1 MDTMSVDALGLSHK
15 IIPPNSEDPSSNS
28 DWFDASGNKMSIVGT
43 VEIMVSI
50 PGVSTHRHTF
60 QVLGRNSHSTVLLGR
75 DYMKKFGSVKFDFTS
90 NRVQLG
96 KKWVDGLSIQAK
108 KSVRLDETVTVKA
121 RTERIVQ
128 VRCKENLAWLT
139 GDFAPR
145 NAQGIKGVYIS
156 RARVIPNA
164 KGVFQVSLLNVSETD
179 VVLKS
184 RRVMGEIHPAGNIVC
199 SVDDKTAGAR
209 NVEHAPD
216 MSEVVYG
223 SNLTSTQKKRMEN
236 LLHRHKNA
244 FVTNP
249 KRPKSVTIAE
259 HRILTPGALPAAGK
273 TRRIPQAW
281 EKEVDE
287 QVKDMCEN
295 DIIRPSKSPWNA
307 PILLVKK
314 KDNSTRFV
322 CDFRYLNDVTKKD
335 TYPLPHI
342 RDVLDKMNG
351 AKFWSTLDAASA
363 YWSVPLAERDKEKT
377 AFSVPRGKFEFNV
390 TPYGLC
396 NAGAT
401 YQRMMDICLAGL
413 PSDRVLA
420 YMDDIVV
427 FTATLEE
434 HEAAL
439 DSVLERLEAAGVTL
453 KPSKCVIASDRV
465 DFLGYELSSAGIRPQ
480 KRLTDAI
487 DCFETP
493 KSRKE
498 VRRFVGMAGFYRNF
512 IKDFSHIA
520 APLHRI
526 TSDNVVF
533 NWDDKCD
540 EAFKLLKQ
548 ALKSEPV
555 LIFPRVGETFVVEV
569 DGSDLAAGGVLSQF
583 GDDKELHPVSYFSN
597 ALKPAQRSWAP
608 YTIEAFAILLATRHW
623 YPYLAGTKFVIN
635 SDHNPLVH
643 LREQKDPRGKFARW
657 INELEEFDYSISY
670 IPGKDNVK
678 ADALSRASAPSREQP
693 TSTYEDKIYSVISK
707 KNEFCRQ
714 LKEEQRLCPVIR
726 SAIETIEQGG
736 DIATGRLKRVRK
748 QLRIV
753 DGVLTKSGRPV
764 IPPSLRKY
772 IVTEYHGVSHF
783 AVDKLYSLLKMRFF
797 WPNMYDYISVF
808 VRGCETC
815 GKTKADPNPP
825 KAPLLPMFIP
835 EAPMQFVSMD
845 IAHLPI
851 DEDGF
856 RYVFLMGDVFSKYI
870 EAVPLRDQNALTIV
884 NAFVSEWVLKHGNPL
899 YLLSDQGSNVDGS
912 IVTEVCN
919 ALGVEKRRTSA
930 YHSQGNGFAER
941 NIRSIR
947 EVLRSILLDR
957 NIVQKQWRKLLPEVV
972 FSLNVTESKSIKCI
986 PYEVVFGRPALL
998 PQDILFGLDDRV
1010 HLRDQ
1015 NTAVQYAEEVKIG
1028 LQDTH
1033 EHVLHHLG
1041 VSKKQMQA
1049 QYNKNIR
1056 FNDYKCG
1063 DKVWV
1068 KLKHY
1073 KTGENRKLSPRRT
1086 GPWTIVEK
1094 LPNGVNFKV
1103 SNDSTR
1109 AQQVFHHDRLSPVKT
1124 SEELDPRAVNPG
1136 THGTKKNSIRQPQR
1150 PVTESDETD
1159 SDSGD
1164 DAGPESS
1171 TDSDD
1176 AEPRY
1181 PRRVRIPRQID
1192 GAIPWDAV
1200 RI

>member
-15 IIPPNSEDPSSNS
+15 IIPPNLEDPSSNS

-184 RRVMGEIHPAGNIVC
+184 RRVMGEIHPAGNVVC
-199 SVDDKTAGAR
+199 SVDDKTAEVR

-223 SNLTSTQKKRMEN
+223 SNLTSTQKKRMED

-363 YWSVPLAERDKEKT
+363 YWSVPLAERDREKT

-465 DFLGYELSSAGIRPQ
+465 EFLGYELSSAGIRPQ

-487 DCFETP
+487 DCFETT

-498 VRRFVGMAGFYRNF
+498 VRRFWN
-512 IKDFSHIA
+512 
-520 APLHRI
+520 
-526 TSDNVVF
+526 
-533 NWDDKCD
+533 
-540 EAFKLLKQ
+540 
-548 ALKSEPV
+548 
-555 LIFPRVGETFVVEV
+555 
-569 DGSDLAAGGVLSQF
+569 GGVL
-583 GDDKELHPVSYFSN
+583 P
-597 ALKPAQRSWAP
+597 
-608 YTIEAFAILLATRHW
+608 
-623 YPYLAGTKFVIN
+623 
-635 SDHNPLVH
+635 
-643 LREQKDPRGKFARW
+643 
-657 INELEEFDYSISY
+657 EF
-670 IPGKDNVK
+670 
-678 ADALSRASAPSREQP
+678 
-693 TSTYEDKIYSVISK
+693 
-707 KNEFCRQ
+707 
-714 LKEEQRLCPVIR
+714 
-726 SAIETIEQGG
+726 
-736 DIATGRLKRVRK
+736 
-748 QLRIV
+748 
-753 DGVLTKSGRPV
+753 
-764 IPPSLRKY
+764 
-772 IVTEYHGVSHF
+772 H
-783 AVDKLYSLLKMRFF
+783 
-797 WPNMYDYISVF
+797 
-808 VRGCETC
+808 
-815 GKTKADPNPP
+815 
-825 KAPLLPMFIP
+825 
-835 EAPMQFVSMD
+835 
-845 IAHLPI
+845 
-851 DEDGF
+851 
-856 RYVFLMGDVFSKYI
+856 
-870 EAVPLRDQNALTIV
+870 
-884 NAFVSEWVLKHGNPL
+884 
-899 YLLSDQGSNVDGS
+899 
-912 IVTEVCN
+912 
-919 ALGVEKRRTSA
+919 
-930 YHSQGNGFAER
+930 
-941 NIRSIR
+941 
-947 EVLRSILLDR
+947 
-957 NIVQKQWRKLLPEVV
+957 
-972 FSLNVTESKSIKCI
+972 
-986 PYEVVFGRPALL
+986 
-998 PQDILFGLDDRV
+998 
-1010 HLRDQ
+1010 
-1015 NTAVQYAEEVKIG
+1015 
-1028 LQDTH
+1028 
-1033 EHVLHHLG
+1033 
-1041 VSKKQMQA
+1041 
-1049 QYNKNIR
+1049 
-1056 FNDYKCG
+1056 
-1063 DKVWV
+1063 
-1068 KLKHY
+1068 
-1073 KTGENRKLSPRRT
+1073 
-1086 GPWTIVEK
+1086 
-1094 LPNGVNFKV
+1094 
-1103 SNDSTR
+1103 
-1109 AQQVFHHDRLSPVKT
+1109 
-1124 SEELDPRAVNPG
+1124 
-1136 THGTKKNSIRQPQR
+1136 
-1150 PVTESDETD
+1150 
-1159 SDSGD
+1159 
-1164 DAGPESS
+1164 
-1171 TDSDD
+1171 
-1176 AEPRY
+1176 
-1181 PRRVRIPRQID
+1181 
-1192 GAIPWDAV
+1192 
-1200 RI
+1200 